1 MRDSGIAILTLNPG
15 AYWTAERV
23 KREGSRHMWNGRT
36 VSVVLGTYAERDSIR
51 EVIDGF
57 FATGV
62 VDEVLVVNNNA
73 QAGTKEEVEKTKA
86 RQVFES
92 KQGYGHAYQRG
103 LAEAMGDLLI
113 LAEPDGTFLP
123 RDVVKLLTYA
133 DDCDAVFGTRTTRE
147 MIWSGANMGTFLKW
161 GNWAVA
167 KLVEVLF
174 NTSHLS
180 DVGCTYRLLTR
191 ETLVK
196 IQPKFSVGGSHFGP
210 ELMLLVITSG
220 ARVVEVPVNYLPRVG
235 ESSVTGDLRKA
246 IKLGLQMIVYI
257 LSFRLRV
264 ARNGRVKAIPRV
276 LDVGSEG
283 SAQDASRLN
292 TTGVHGQTDFDAVAD
307 AYDDS
312 LPIHVMEHYIGKR
325 TAFIREHIPVGSKI
339 LDVGCGTGVLAER
352 LLDEGYDVTG
362 ADPFAAMLE
371 HMKAR
376 DPRLKTVHAPGQSLP
391 FEDGAFDFTF
401 CVAVMHHV
409 ADPTEI
415 HDTLV
420 EMCRV
425 TRPGGHVLV
434 WDHNP
439 RNPYW
444 PILMK
449 RVPQD
454 TGAERLIPEQEI
466 LDGLADGGAARVEAM
481 PLGLM
486 PDFTPKFLTGIVARL
501 EGIVEKTPVLNRF
514 CAHNVILARRNHDV
528 TKA

>member
-1 MRDSGIAILTLNPG
+1 
-15 AYWTAERV
+15 
-23 KREGSRHMWNGRT
+23 MWNGRK

-51 EVIDGF
+51 DVIDGF

-62 VDEVLVVNNNA
+62 VDEVMVVNNNA
-73 QAGTKEEVEKTKA
+73 QSGTKEEVDKTEA

-103 LAEAMGDLLI
+103 LDEATGDLLI

-123 RDVVKLLTYA
+123 RDAVKLLTYA

-147 MIWSGANMGTFLKW
+147 MIWTGANMGWFLKW

-191 ETLVK
+191 ETLEK
-196 IQPKFSVGGSHFGP
+196 IQPRFSVGGSHFGP

-235 ESSVTGDLRKA
+235 HSSVTGELGKA
-246 IKLGLQMIVYI
+246 VNLGLQMIVFI
-257 LSFRLRV
+257 LKFRLRV
-264 ARNGRVKAIPRV
+264 AREGRSKAAQRT
-276 LDVGSEG
+276 LDGGNTVE
-283 SAQDASRLN
+283 SASDPASSATSRAN
-292 TTGVHGQTDFDAVAD
+292 TTGAHGQTDFDAVAD
-307 AYDDS
+307 AYDES
-312 LPIHVMEHYIGKR
+312 LPDHVMEHYTTKR
-325 TAFIREHIPVGSKI
+325 TAFIREHIPAGSRI
-339 LDVGCGTGVLAER
+339 LDVGCGTGVLAEH
-352 LLDEGYDVTG
+352 LLHEGYDVTG

-371 HMKAR
+371 YMRAR
-376 DPRLKTVHAPGQSLP
+376 DPRLKTVHAPGQELP
-391 FEDGAFDFTF
+391 FDDDTFDLTY

-409 ADPTEI
+409 ANPKDV

-425 TRPGGHVLV
+425 TKPGGYVLV

-444 PILMK
+444 PILMN

-466 LDGLADGGAARVEAM
+466 LDGLAAGGVTPVEAK
-481 PLGLM
+481 PSGIM
-486 PDFTPKFLTGIVARL
+486 PDFTPRVLTGTVARL
-501 EGIVEKTPVLNRF
+501 ERIFERVPVLNRF
-514 CAHNVILARRNHDV
+514 CAHNVILARKNGQVLAD
-528 TKA
+528 

>member
-1 MRDSGIAILTLNPG
+1 
-15 AYWTAERV
+15 
-23 KREGSRHMWNGRT
+23 MWNGRS

-62 VDEVLVVNNNA
+62 VDEVVVVNNNA
-73 QAGTKEEVEKTKA
+73 QAGTKEEVEKTAA
-86 RQVFES
+86 RQVFET

-103 LAEAMGDLLI
+103 LAEATGDLLI

-191 ETLVK
+191 QTLEK

-235 ESSVTGDLRKA
+235 ESSVTGDLGKA
-246 IKLGLQMIVYI
+246 VRLGLQMIVFI
-257 LSFRLRV
+257 LKFRFGVVRRGRNKAAPRTLARDPGTNGDGV
-264 ARNGRVKAIPRV
+264 ARA
-276 LDVGSEG
+276 
-283 SAQDASRLN
+283 N
-292 TTGVHGQTDFDAVAD
+292 TTGIHGQTDFDAVAD

-312 LPIHVMEHYIGKR
+312 LPLHVVDHYIAKR
-325 TAFIREHIPVGSKI
+325 TAFVREHVPAGSKI

-352 LLDEGYDVTG
+352 LLHEGYDVTG
-362 ADPFAAMLE
+362 ADPFAAMLD
-371 HMKAR
+371 HMRAR
-376 DPRLKTVHAPGQSLP
+376 DPRLKTVHAPGQNLP
-391 FEDGAFDFTF
+391 FEDDTFDFTY

-409 ADPTEI
+409 AEPKDV

-425 TRPGGHVLV
+425 TKPGGRVLV

-466 LDGLADGGAARVEAM
+466 LDGLRAGGATPIETR
-481 PLGLM
+481 PLGMM
-486 PDFTPKFLTGIVARL
+486 PDFTPKVLTGAVARL
-501 EGIVEKTPVLNRF
+501 ESLIERIPVLNRL
-514 CAHNVILARRNHDV
+514 CAHNVILARKDEV
-528 TKA
+528 EQSS

>member
-1 MRDSGIAILTLNPG
+1 
-15 AYWTAERV
+15 
-23 KREGSRHMWNGRT
+23 MWNGRT
-36 VSVVLGTYAERDSIR
+36 VSVVLGTYAEKDSIR

-57 FATGV
+57 FETGV

-73 QAGTKEEVEKTKA
+73 EPGTKEEVDKTRA

-92 KQGYGHAYQRG
+92 KQGYGYSYRRG
-103 LAEAMGDLLI
+103 LAEASGDLLI

-123 RDVVKLLTYA
+123 RDAVKLLTYA

-191 ETLVK
+191 ETLER
-196 IQPKFSVGGSHFGP
+196 IQPRFSVGGSHFGP

-235 ESSVTGDLRKA
+235 ESSVTGDMGKA
-246 IKLGLQMIVYI
+246 IRLGLQMIAFI
-257 LSFRLRV
+257 LKFRIAV
-264 ARNGRVKAIPRV
+264 ARNGRAKPPPRTLERDDEAKAFR
-276 LDVGSEG
+276 
-283 SAQDASRLN
+283 R
-292 TTGVHGQTDFDAVAD
+292 TTGEHGQTDFDAVAD

-312 LPIHVMEHYIGKR
+312 LPQHVMEHYIIKR
-325 TAFIREHIPVGSKI
+325 VAYIREHVPPGAKV

-352 LLDEGYDVTG
+352 LLREGYDVTG

-371 HMKAR
+371 HAQAR
-376 DPRLKTVHAPGQSLP
+376 DARLKTVHAPGQDLP
-391 FEDGAFDFTF
+391 FEDDTFDLTY
-401 CVAVMHHV
+401 CIAVMHHI
-409 ADPTEI
+409 ADPQDVRE
-415 HDTLV
+415 TLV

-425 TRPGGHVLV
+425 TKPGGLVLV

-444 PILMK
+444 PILMR

-466 LDGLADGGAARVEAM
+466 VNGLVGGGGTPVETR

-486 PDFTPKFLTGIVARL
+486 PDFTPAFLTGVVARL
-501 EGIVEKTPVLNRF
+501 EEVIERTPLLNRF
-514 CAHNVILARRNHDV
+514 CAHNVVLARKVAGRPAASGDQ
-528 TKA
+528 ASRSG